1 MLTPVQYKKILS
13 LYNQGHSIRNI
24 NKLYGHSRNTIRK
37 VLNIKIPSSFKTPFR
52 PSKLDDYK
60 DCVKEKFAIAISSLQ
75 IYEGIVK
82 DGYDG
87 SYSTVRRYLSKLVK
101 AEGLVLNKCTLTKKK
116 RNDNHVEWVLSMLQG
131 KIGLNEI
138 EEHFVKYMD
147 VDSIK
152 ILYNYILENS
162 LRYRNR
168 SVTIFSH
175 INKIPKRII
184 AEILGIQRNTILS
197 YVRQFESGGTEEL
210 FDFSR
215 KETKIYEEQEY
226 RDKVFHILH
235 SPPSCFDFNRTTW
248 RMEDLHKTMAEE
260 GLSLSKPNIRKII
273 KKEGYRFIKAKK
285 VLTSNDPL
293 YREKLKE
300 ITAILSN
307 LKLREKFFSIDEF
320 GPLAIKI
327 HGGRSW
333 TPPGDNKIIPQ
344 WQKSKGSLI
353 VTAALELSTNHVT
366 HFYSPRKNTDEM
378 IKLLEIILKQYKDE
392 ELIFFSWDA
401 ASWHA
406 SKKLYMKV
414 DEVNGDSYREI
425 HKTPIVKLA
434 PLPSCAQFLNVI
446 ESIFSGMAKA
456 IIHNSNYDSVEECM
470 IAVDRYFRERNQ
482 YFAENPKRA
491 GNKIWGKE
499 TTKAEFSESNN
510 CKDSR
515 YMNQRTKQRCG
526 SIILN
531 ANLQNILLTVP
542 EQL

>member
-1 MLTPVQYKKILS
+1 MLTSAQYKKILS
-13 LYNQGHSIRNI
+13 LDNQGHSIRNI
-24 NKLYGHSRNTIRK
+24 NKLCGHSRNIIRK
-37 VLNIKIPSSFKTPFR
+37 VLNIKIQTRFKTPFR

-60 DCVKEKFAIAISSLQ
+60 DCIKEKFDLTINALQ
-75 IYEGIVK
+75 IYDGIVK

-87 SYSTVRRYLSKLVK
+87 SYSTVRRHLSKLVK
-101 AEGLVLNKCTLTKKK
+101 EERLALNKCTLTKQKK
-116 RNDNHVEWVLSMLQG
+116 NENHVGWVLSMLQG
-131 KIGLNEI
+131 KSGLDEI
-138 EEHFVKYMD
+138 EEHFVKSMD
-147 VDSIK
+147 IDGIK
-152 ILYNYILENS
+152 KLYNYILKNS

-168 SVTIFSH
+168 SITIFAH
-175 INKIPKRII
+175 MNQIPERTI
-184 AEILGIQRNTILS
+184 AEILGVQRNTVRS

-215 KETKIYEEQEY
+215 KKTIIYEEQEY

-260 GLSLSKPNIRKII
+260 GFALSKLNIRKII
-273 KKEGYRFIKAKK
+273 KKEGYRFIKARK

-300 ITAILSN
+300 ITTILSN
-307 LKLREKFFSIDEF
+307 LKPREKFFSIDEF

-333 TPPGDNKIIPQ
+333 TPPGDHKIIPQ

-353 VTAALELSTNHVT
+353 VTAALELSTNQVT

-378 IKLLEIILKQYKDE
+378 IKLLEILLKQYKDE

-406 SKKLYMKV
+406 SKKLYLKV

-425 HKTPIVKLA
+425 PKTPIVKLA

-470 IAVDRYFRERNQ
+470 IAVDRYFSERNQ
-482 YFAENPKRA
+482 YFTENPKRA

-510 CKDSR
+510 CKNTR
-515 YMNQRTKQRCG
+515 YMN
-526 SIILN
+526 
-531 ANLQNILLTVP
+531 
-542 EQL
+542 

>member
-1 MLTPVQYKKILS
+1 MLTPAQYKKILS

-37 VLNIKIPSSFKTPFR
+37 VLNIKIPPSFKTPFR

-60 DCVKEKFAIAISSLQ
+60 GCVKEKFDSTIKALQ
-75 IYEGIVK
+75 IYEGIAK

-87 SYSTVRRYLSKLVK
+87 SYSTVRHHLSKLAK
-101 AEGLVLNKCTLTKKK
+101 EKELTFNECTRTKQK
-116 RNDNHVEWVLSMLQG
+116 RNEYHAGWALTLLQG
-131 KIGLNEI
+131 KISLDEI
-138 EEHFVKYMD
+138 EERYEKHLD
-147 VDSIK
+147 IDSIR
-152 ILYNYILENS
+152 ILYSYIIQNS

-168 SVTIFSH
+168 SITIFAH
-175 INKIPKRII
+175 MNKIPEKTI
-184 AEILGIQRNTILS
+184 AELLGVQRNTVRS
-197 YVRQFESGGTEEL
+197 YIKQFESGGTEEL

-260 GLSLSKPNIRKII
+260 GFALSKPNIRKII
-273 KKEGYRFIKAKK
+273 KKEGYRFIKARK

-300 ITAILSN
+300 ITSILSN
-307 LKLREKFFSIDEF
+307 LKPREKFFSIDEF

-327 HGGRSW
+327 HDGRSW

-378 IKLLEIILKQYKDE
+378 IKLLEILLKKYKDE

-456 IIHNSNYDSVEECM
+456 IIHNSNYDSVGECM
-470 IAVDRYFRERNQ
+470 IAVDRYFSERNQ

-526 SIILN
+526 SIISN
-531 ANLQNILLTVP
+531 ANLQNILLAIP
-542 EQL
+542 ENL